1 MVMMVPPASHS
12 VEALSKPHH
21 PPPLSDLLLNPS
33 VCIGKWSFCD
43 SKDDDDDDKL
53 PVKLACIALESPP
66 LTSQPHSEVLPG
78 GELLTKYEP
87 SKNPWP
93 KRTKYEPL
101 TKKTKEEPLTTK
113 NQVRLHP
120 WPKKNQVWTSDQKR
134 TKYEPLTKKEPSKNP
149 WPKKNQVWTSDQVW
163 AKYEPLTKP

>member
-33 VCIGKWSFCD
+33 VCIGKRSFCD
-43 SKDDDDDDKL
+43 GKDDDDNKL

-87 SKNPWP
+87 IKN
-93 KRTKYEPL
+93 
-101 TKKTKEEPLTTK
+101 
-113 NQVRLHP
+113 P
-120 WPKKNQVWTSDQKR
+120 WPKKNQVWTPNQKR
-134 TKYEPLTKKEPSKNP
+134 TKYEPLTKKEPSMNP
-149 WPKKNQVWTSDQVW
+149 WPSH
-163 AKYEPLTKP
+163 ETKCQKVESYSYDTWCFMELCLCSFCCCHIFAIFSL